1 MSKKTEQD
9 AEKIHDTFT
18 EEQLSE
24 IREAF
29 NLFPQEKECIRADS
43 VETLLRALGHNPSP
57 EEMQRIFKHL
67 HIYSQSRV
75 SFNVFLSV
83 MAMLF
88 SACSEESIRQA
99 FRMFDKVSP
108 THFTY
113 DFFALLGL
121 RAQLSLVSLNILS
134 AANTLKT

>member
-29 NLFPQEKECIRADS
+29 NLFPQERECIRADS

-108 THFTY
+108 PPIFLPAIFLPPTGRFLPPSGQ
-113 DFFALLGL
+113 FLPPL
-121 RAQLSLVSLNILS
+121 
-134 AANTLKT
+134 